1 MIRTVEDLSTV
12 PQLLTVDALSLIMNK
27 TQTMQNK
34 HQEHFEDLI
43 LTGDLSVLDFFDDEY
58 EVSLKIDGSPA
69 IVWGT
74 NPATGN
80 FFVGTKSVFNKV
92 KLKINESHEDIDAN
106 HSGNVAQIL
115 HCCLDSLPRTENI
128 YQGDFIGFGGLNV
141 YTPNT
146 ITYQFPEV
154 ITQSIIIAPHTKW
167 STDGELRD
175 AFVSGSTPFFNDT
188 DCVKFVQPVVDMMPV
203 SSLDVDVDD
212 VVFLTVK
219 EAAESKKQINALIRE
234 GKELTWWA
242 LSDLLGKNL
251 AHLYLMMIEIKEDL
265 MDMMIVSDS
274 PVAYINGKKIV
285 GEGFV
290 LKNDNTILKLVDR
303 SVFAHANFN
312 LQRS

>member
-1 MIRTVEDLSTV
+1 MSI
-12 PQLLTVDALSLIMNK
+12 
-27 TQTMQNK
+27 QNK

-43 LTGDLSVLDFFDDEY
+43 LTGDLSVLDFFNGDY

-74 NPATGN
+74 NPVTGN

-146 ITYQFPEV
+146 ITYQFSEV

-175 AFVSGSTPFFNDT
+175 AFVSGSAPFFNDT
-188 DCVKFVQPVVDMMPV
+188 DHVKFVQPVVDMMPV

-212 VVFLTVK
+212 VVFLSVK
-219 EAAESKKQINALIRE
+219 EAAEAKVKINALIRE
-234 GKELTWWA
+234 GKELTWWN
-242 LSDLLGKNL
+242 LISILGCKNL

-274 PVAYINGKKIV
+274 PVAYINRKKIV

-290 LKNDNTILKLVDR
+290 LKNDKMILKLIDR
-303 SVFAHANFN
+303 EVFSHSNFN
-312 LQRS
+312 LQRSR

>member
-1 MIRTVEDLSTV
+1 MKTNQMNTKHISHLEDS
-12 PQLLTVDALSLIMNK
+12 
-27 TQTMQNK
+27 
-34 HQEHFEDLI
+34 I
-43 LTGDLSVLDFFDDEY
+43 LTGDLSVLDFFDGDY

-92 KLKINESHEDIDAN
+92 KLKINETHEDIDAN

-128 YQGDFIGFGGLNV
+128 YQGDFLGFGGLNV

-154 ITQSIIIAPHTKW
+154 VTQSIIIAPHTKW

-175 AFVSGSTPFFNDT
+175 AYVSGSAPFFNDT
-188 DCVKFVQPVVDMMPV
+188 EHVKFIQPCVDFVRVNP
-203 SSLDVDVDD
+203 LDVNVDD
-212 VVFLTVK
+212 VEFLSVK
-219 EAAESKKQINALIRE
+219 EAAAAKVKINALLKQE
-234 GKELTWWA
+234 KELNWWN
-242 LSDLLGKNL
+242 LTSILGCKNL
-251 AHLYLMMIEIKEDL
+251 AHLYLMMIEIKEHLIDA
-265 MDMMIVSDS
+265 MIVSDAPKS
-274 PVAYINGKKIV
+274 YLNGEQIV

-290 LKNDNTILKLVDR
+290 LKNHSTIMKLVQR
-303 SVFAHANFN
+303 EKFSVANFN
-312 LQRS
+312 NVKSWV

>member
-1 MIRTVEDLSTV
+1 MSI
-12 PQLLTVDALSLIMNK
+12 
-27 TQTMQNK
+27 QNK

-43 LTGDLSVLDFFDDEY
+43 LTGDLSVLDFFNGDY

-74 NPATGN
+74 NPVTGN

-92 KLKINESHEDIDAN
+92 KLKINESHED
-106 HSGNVAQIL
+106 IL

-175 AFVSGSTPFFNDT
+175 AYVSGSAPFFNDT
-188 DCVKFVQPVVDMMPV
+188 DRVKFVQPVVDMIRPV
-203 SSLDVDVDD
+203 LPEIDTTGVQ
-212 VVFLTVK
+212 FLSVK
-219 EAAESKKQINALIRE
+219 ESTESKKQINALIRAGE
-234 GKELTWWA
+234 ELSWTK
-242 LSDLLGKNL
+242 LTDILGCKYL

>member
-1 MIRTVEDLSTV
+1 MSI
-12 PQLLTVDALSLIMNK
+12 
-27 TQTMQNK
+27 QNK

-43 LTGDLSVLDFFDDEY
+43 LTGDLSVLDFFNGEY

-74 NPATGN
+74 NPVTGN

-92 KLKINESHEDIDAN
+92 KLKINETHEDIDTN

-175 AFVSGSTPFFNDT
+175 AFVSGSAPFFNDT
-188 DCVKFVQPVVDMMPV
+188 EHVKFVQPVVDMIRPV
-203 SSLDVDVDD
+203 LPEIDTTGVQ
-212 VVFLTVK
+212 FLSAKDAAAAQVK
-219 EAAESKKQINALIRE
+219 INFLIRSGE
-234 GKELTWWA
+234 ELNWFN
-242 LSDLLGKNL
+242 LINILGCKHL
-251 AHLYLMMIEIKEDL
+251 AHLYLTMIELKEDL
-265 MDMMIVSDS
+265 MDCMIISDAPKS
-274 PVAYINGKKIV
+274 YLNGERIV

-290 LKNDNTILKLVDR
+290 LKNDKMILKLVR
-303 SVFAHANFN
+303 REIFAHANFN

>member
-1 MIRTVEDLSTV
+1 MTI
-12 PQLLTVDALSLIMNK
+12 
-27 TQTMQNK
+27 QNK

-43 LTGDLSVLDFFDDEY
+43 LTGDLSVLDFFNGDY

-74 NPATGN
+74 NPVTGN

-92 KLKINESHEDIDAN
+92 KLKINESHEEIDAN

-128 YQGDFIGFGGLNV
+128 YQGDFLGFGGLNV

-154 ITQSIIIAPHTKW
+154 VTQSIIIAPHTKW

-175 AFVSGSTPFFNDT
+175 AYVSGSAPFFNDT
-188 DCVKFVQPVVDMMPV
+188 EHVKFVQPVVDMMPV

-212 VVFLTVK
+212 VVFLSVK
-219 EAAESKKQINALIRE
+219 EAAEAKVKINALIRE
-234 GKELTWWA
+234 GKELTWWN
-242 LSDLLGKNL
+242 LISILGCKNL

-274 PVAYINGKKIV
+274 PVAYINGEKIV

-290 LKNDNTILKLVDR
+290 LKNDKMILKLIDR
-303 SVFAHANFN
+303 EVFAHANFN
-312 LQRS
+312 LQR

>member
-1 MIRTVEDLSTV
+1 MSI
-12 PQLLTVDALSLIMNK
+12 
-27 TQTMQNK
+27 QNK

-43 LTGDLSVLDFFDDEY
+43 LTGDLSVLDFFNGEY

-74 NPATGN
+74 NPVTGN

-154 ITQSIIIAPHTKW
+154 VTQSIIIAPHTKW

-175 AFVSGSTPFFNDT
+175 AFVSGSAPFFNDT
-188 DCVKFVQPVVDMMPV
+188 EHVKFVQPVVDMIRPV
-203 SSLDVDVDD
+203 LPEIDTTGVQ
-212 VVFLTVK
+212 FLSAKDAAAAQVK
-219 EAAESKKQINALIRE
+219 INFLIRSGE
-234 GKELTWWA
+234 ELNWFN
-242 LSDLLGKNL
+242 LINILGCKHL
-251 AHLYLMMIEIKEDL
+251 AHLYLTMIELKEDL
-265 MDMMIVSDS
+265 MDCMIISDAPKS
-274 PVAYINGKKIV
+274 YLNGERIV

-290 LKNDNTILKLVDR
+290 LKNDKMILKLVR
-303 SVFAHANFN
+303 REIFAHANFN

>member
-1 MIRTVEDLSTV
+1 
-12 PQLLTVDALSLIMNK
+12 MN
-27 TQTMQNK
+27 TK
-34 HQEHFEDLI
+34 HISHWEDLI
-43 LTGDLSVLDFFDDEY
+43 LTGDLSVLEFFDGDY
-58 EVSLKIDGSPA
+58 EVSLKIDGSPS

-74 NPATGN
+74 NPVSGN

-92 KLKINESHEDIDAN
+92 KLKINETHEDIDAN

-175 AFVSGSTPFFNDT
+175 AYVSGSAPFFVDT
-188 DCVKFVQPVVDMMPV
+188 QHVKFIQPCVDFVRVNP
-203 SSLDVDVDD
+203 LDVNVDG
-212 VVFLTVK
+212 VVFLSVK
-219 EAAESKKQINALIRE
+219 EAAEAKVKINSLIRE
-234 GKELTWWA
+234 GKELTWWV
-242 LSDLLGKNL
+242 LTEILGCKNL
-251 AHLYLMMIEIKEDL
+251 AHLYLTMIEIKEDL
-265 MDMMIVSDS
+265 MDCMIVTDS
-274 PVAYINGKKIV
+274 PVAYINGQRIV

-290 LKNDNTILKLVDR
+290 LKNDKMILKLIDR
-303 SVFAHANFN
+303 PVFSHSNFVM
-312 LQRS
+312 QKSW

>member
-1 MIRTVEDLSTV
+1 MKTNQMNTKHISHLEDS
-12 PQLLTVDALSLIMNK
+12 
-27 TQTMQNK
+27 
-34 HQEHFEDLI
+34 I
-43 LTGDLSVLDFFDDEY
+43 LTGDLSVLEFFDGEY

-74 NPATGN
+74 NPMTGN

-106 HSGNVAQIL
+106 HIGNVAQIL

-128 YQGDFIGFGGLNV
+128 YQGDFLGFGGLNV

-167 STDGELRD
+167 STNGELRD
-175 AFVSGSTPFFNDT
+175 AYVSGSAPFFNDT
-188 DCVKFVQPVVDMMPV
+188 QHVKFVQPVVDMIRPV
-203 SSLDVDVDD
+203 LPEIDTTGVQ
-212 VVFLTVK
+212 FLSAKDAAAAQVK
-219 EAAESKKQINALIRE
+219 INFLIRSGE
-234 GKELTWWA
+234 ELNWFN
-242 LSDLLGKNL
+242 LINILGCKHL
-251 AHLYLMMIEIKEDL
+251 AHLYLTMIELKEHLIDA
-265 MDMMIVSDS
+265 MIVSDAPKS
-274 PVAYINGKKIV
+274 YLNGEQIV

-290 LKNDNTILKLVDR
+290 LKNSSIIMKLVTR
-303 SVFAHANFN
+303 EIFSRANFN

>member
-1 MIRTVEDLSTV
+1 MTI
-12 PQLLTVDALSLIMNK
+12 
-27 TQTMQNK
+27 QNK

-43 LTGDLSVLDFFDDEY
+43 LTGDLSVLDFFDNEY

-115 HCCLDSLPRTENI
+115 HCCLDSLPHTENI

-146 ITYQFPEV
+146 ITYLFPKV

-167 STDGELRD
+167 STDGELKD

-188 DCVKFVQPVVDMMPV
+188 EHVKFVQPCVDLMPIG
-203 SSLDVDVDD
+203 SLGLDVDD
-212 VVFLTVK
+212 VVFLSVK
-219 EAAESKKQINALIRE
+219 EAAVAKVKINALIRE

-242 LSDLLGKNL
+242 LADILGKNL

-265 MDMMIVSDS
+265 MDMMIVSAS
-274 PVAYINGKKIV
+274 PTAYINGERIV

-290 LKNDNTILKLVDR
+290 LKNDSIILKLVDR
-303 SVFAHANFN
+303 SCFSRQNF
-312 LQRS
+312 LQNSWR

>member
-1 MIRTVEDLSTV
+1 MSI
-12 PQLLTVDALSLIMNK
+12 
-27 TQTMQNK
+27 QNK

-43 LTGDLSVLDFFDDEY
+43 LTGDLSVLDFFNGEY

-74 NPATGN
+74 NPVTGN

-92 KLKINESHEDIDAN
+92 KLKINETHEDIDTN

-128 YQGDFIGFGGLNV
+128 YQGDFLGFGGLNV

-154 ITQSIIIAPHTKW
+154 VTQSIIIAPHTKW

-175 AFVSGSTPFFNDT
+175 AYVSGSAPFFNDT
-188 DCVKFVQPVVDMMPV
+188 QHVKFVQPCVDMIRPV
-203 SSLDVDVDD
+203 LPEIDTTGVQ
-212 VVFLTVK
+212 FLSAKDAAAAQVK
-219 EAAESKKQINALIRE
+219 INFLIRSGE
-234 GKELTWWA
+234 ELNWFN
-242 LSDLLGKNL
+242 LINILGCKHL
-251 AHLYLMMIEIKEDL
+251 AHLYLTMIELKEDL
-265 MDMMIVSDS
+265 MDCMIISDAPKS
-274 PVAYINGKKIV
+274 YLNGERIV

-290 LKNDNTILKLVDR
+290 LKNDKMILKLVR
-303 SVFAHANFN
+303 REIFAHANFN

>member
-1 MIRTVEDLSTV
+1 MSI
-12 PQLLTVDALSLIMNK
+12 
-27 TQTMQNK
+27 QNK

-43 LTGDLSVLDFFDDEY
+43 LTGDLSVLDFFNGEY

-74 NPATGN
+74 NPVSGN
-80 FFVGTKSVFNKV
+80 FCVGTKSVFNKV

-106 HSGNVAQIL
+106 HIGNVAQIL
-115 HCCLDSLPRTENI
+115 HCCLDNLPRTENI

-154 ITQSIIIAPHTKW
+154 VTQSIIIAPHTKW

-175 AFVSGSTPFFNDT
+175 AYVSGSAPFFNDT
-188 DCVKFVQPVVDMMPV
+188 EHVKFVQPVVDMMPV
-203 SSLDVDVDD
+203 NSLDVNVDD
-212 VVFLTVK
+212 VKFLTDK
-219 EAAESKKQINALIRE
+219 EAASAKIKINSLIRE
-234 GKELTWWA
+234 GKELTWWG
-242 LSDLLGKNL
+242 LGDIFGCMNL
-251 AHLYLMMIEIKEDL
+251 AHLYLTLTEIKEHLIDA
-265 MDMMIVSDS
+265 MIVSDAPKS
-274 PVAYINGKKIV
+274 YLNGEQIV

-290 LKNDNTILKLVDR
+290 LKNSSIIMKLVNR
-303 SVFAHANFN
+303 EVFSKANFN